1 MMRKL
6 MQRRTMIVAAA
17 LAVITLSGCATL
29 GRAGFKEPVV
39 TFKDLRVR
47 GLGLTG
53 GSIDAYLHVSNP
65 NGYRLDATR
74 PTYNVKVG
82 DNPLGTGAVDSR
94 FTVQNNDST
103 TVRIPIDF
111 TYAGIGAAARQMM
124 QSGSV
129 PYTVTGDV
137 TVGTPLGNF
146 TVPYTGSGRF
156 SAFGGAQNN
165 PRQQIAR
172 ELIELTA
179 PVQPA
184 NLVPAPR

>member
-1 MMRKL
+1 MRNI
-6 MQRRTMIVAAA
+6 MSRRTKLAAAA
-17 LAVITLSGCATL
+17 LAVFAIAGCASL
-29 GRAGFKEPVV
+29 GMGGFKEPIV

-47 GLGLTG
+47 GLGITG
-53 GSIDAYLHVSNP
+53 GSIDAYLNVYNP
-65 NGYRLDATR
+65 NGFKLDATR
-74 PTYNVKVG
+74 LTYKVLVG
-82 DNPLGTGAVDSR
+82 DNPLGTGVLDSR

-111 TYAGIGAAARQMM
+111 TYAGIGAAGRQMM

-156 SAFGGAQNN
+156 SAFGGAQNT
-165 PRQQIAR
+165 PR
-172 ELIELTA
+172 
-179 PVQPA
+179 
-184 NLVPAPR
+184 